1 MGGNESTPQDCE
13 TSEEAQTI
21 ADRFKALG
29 GASMEDDG
37 MTCAASNINAA
48 NYWNNAVKYQERA
61 DELRK
66 QGK

>member
-1 MGGNESTPQDCE
+1 MGNNSSPQDCQ
-13 TSEEAQTI
+13 TSEEAQTV

-37 MTCAASNINAA
+37 MTCAASNYNASR
-48 NYWNNAVKYQERA
+48 YWKNAVEYQERA